1 MQRRA
6 ADEAVLGCS
15 CRAETSYIKW
25 ASGRLNRPCNASG
38 VMWTRL
44 EGGPHHLVRSFPY
57 QYLMFQTILL
67 YFAAVGRPKG
77 VDIGCGLVDLTWSV
91 KTRDPQAIVRDGIG
105 PV

>member
-77 VDIGCGLVDLTWSV
+77 GWHLTTISSSLISLQPPD
-91 KTRDPQAIVRDGIG
+91 REENEADACI
-105 PV
+105 